1 MKLNPAGSYTWFSV
15 CEGKLLDY
23 EVGHLE
29 AFRDVFDRQ
38 LKVGTVSF
46 CDVCQSVVGVV
57 SCAFGYKLVGP
68 SATLTSNNE

>member
-1 MKLNPAGSYTWFSV
+1 MKLNPAGGYAWFSV

-29 AFRDVFDRQ
+29 TFRDVFDRQ
-38 LKVGTVSF
+38 LDVGTVSF
-46 CDVCQSVVGVV
+46 RDVCQYVVGVM
-57 SCAFGYKLVGP
+57 SCVFGYKFVGP